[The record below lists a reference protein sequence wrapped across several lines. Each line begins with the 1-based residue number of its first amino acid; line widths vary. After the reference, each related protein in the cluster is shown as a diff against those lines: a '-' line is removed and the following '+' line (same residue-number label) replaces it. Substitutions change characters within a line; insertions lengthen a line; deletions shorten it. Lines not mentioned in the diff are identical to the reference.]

1 MWVIDRTPLHLACFF
16 GSYEAARLLIEYG
29 ANVNAM
35 AQDRVRPIGFAV
47 MKNQVEIVE
56 YLDANNE
63 IGQITACKRR
73 CIWN

>member
-1 MWVIDRTPLHLACFF
+1 MRSYNVKRVIDRTPLHLACFF

-47 MKNQVEIVE
+47 MKNQIEIVGA
-56 YLDANNE
+56 LNNDN
-63 IGQITACKRR
+63 K
-73 CIWN
+73 